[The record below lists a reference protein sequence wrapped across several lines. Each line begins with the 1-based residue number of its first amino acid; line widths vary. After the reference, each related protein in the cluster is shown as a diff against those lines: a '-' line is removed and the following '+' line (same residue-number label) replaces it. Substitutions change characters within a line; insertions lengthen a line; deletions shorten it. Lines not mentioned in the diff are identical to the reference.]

1 MENKVIHLNIS
12 LHPEKLLIAYDEDGK
27 VEVCGSTVTEVKQK
41 AVEAVQALYGK
52 DCQVRFSYVYVEEA
66 YQTLFEKAITLVLEK
81 HRGQKDKAG
90 KPYYG
95 HVIRVS
101 QDLIN
106 PKQKMVGLLHD
117 IIEDTD
123 VTPEFLLQ
131 EGFPQEIVDGI
142 LSVTRRPN
150 EDYQDFVDRASRNE
164 IGRFVKMAD
173 LEDNMNIFRL
183 NEITEEDRLRLNK
196 YLKAWRKLDALLNN

>member
-1 MENKVIHLNIS
+1 MENKVIYINLS
-12 LHPEKLLIAYDEDGK
+12 LHPEKLLVASDEDGK
-27 VEVCGSTVTEVKQK
+27 VEVCGSMVAEVKQK
-41 AVEAVQALYGK
+41 AVEAVHTHYGK
-52 DCQVRFSYVYVEEA
+52 AYEVCFYYVYVAED
-66 YQTLFEKAITLVLEK
+66 YQALFDKAVSLVLEK
-81 HRGQKDKAG
+81 HRGQVDKAG

-101 QDLIN
+101 QNLIDT
-106 PKQKMVGLLHD
+106 KQKLVGLLHD

-123 VTPEFLLQ
+123 VTAEFLLQ

-142 LSVTRRPN
+142 VSVTRQEG

-164 IGRFVKMAD
+164 IGRYVKMAD

-196 YLKAWRKLDALLNN
+196 YLKAWRKLDALLND

>member
-52 DCQVRFSYVYVEEA
+52 AYEVCFFYVYVPED
-66 YQTLFEKAITLVLEK
+66 YQALFEKAITLVLEK
-81 HRGQKDKAG
+81 HRGQMDKAG